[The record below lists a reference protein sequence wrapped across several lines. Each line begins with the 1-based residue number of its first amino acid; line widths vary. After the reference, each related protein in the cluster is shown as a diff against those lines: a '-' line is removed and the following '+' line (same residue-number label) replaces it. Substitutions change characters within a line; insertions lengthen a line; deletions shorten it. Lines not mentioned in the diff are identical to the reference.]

1 MRTTLYEKVFLDGF
15 EKPSY
20 VVVTLAFEGA
30 LPSAALLE
38 SAVHRTLERHPRLR
52 SKVALELGV
61 PTRFVAAPRDEVARA
76 ARPTEHEGRDLP
88 SLERELLS
96 TELDPSKSLP
106 FELHVVRNPAAI
118 VLRVHH
124 AVIDASSGFSLLR
137 DFARAL
143 GASVPEPRARRT
155 SPAARARAWL
165 LGLRTR
171 PRLPDPGLFV
181 EYLPRNPLRREP
193 VVYGERVV
201 VGAFARARARA
212 KRYGA
217 TFSELLASSVLS
229 AFRDTAAARG
239 GPMPP
244 RLGLMIAR
252 ARSRGGA
259 SASFRAETSVV
270 SVRTSELERAHEPS
284 TLAQV
289 RGAGRDGGHD
299 DVALAALYLGGKLR
313 RALRGDDRGLPRPVS
328 DVTFTLS
335 DLTGFG
341 KVSEAPLR
349 ALGVRDVR
357 VLASPTAFDHAGMIA
372 TRSGDDLRLVVIAH
386 DGAFDQDAL
395 LTATLLH
402 LGEP

>member
-20 VVVTLAFEGA
+20 VVVTLSFSGP
-30 LPSAALLE
+30 LPSADRLE
-38 SAVHRTLERHPRLR
+38 SAVRRTLERHPRLR
-52 SKVALELGV
+52 SKVVTKLGV
-61 PTRFVAAPRDEVARA
+61 PTRFAPAARDEVSSA
-76 ARPTEHEGRDLP
+76 AKPTEHGARDVA

-96 TELDPSKSLP
+96 TELDPSTSLP
-106 FELHVVRNPAAI
+106 FELHVVRSPSAL

-143 GASVPEPRARRT
+143 GASVPEPRARGT
-155 SPAARARAWL
+155 SRLARARAWL
-165 LGLRTR
+165 NGVRAR
-171 PRLPDPGLFV
+171 PRLPEPGLFV
-181 EYLPRNPLRREP
+181 DYVPRNPLRREP
-193 VVYGERVV
+193 VVYGERVLE
-201 VGAFARARARA
+201 GAFARARARA
-212 KRYGA
+212 KLHGA

-229 AFRDTAAARG
+229 AFRDLAVARG
-239 GPMPP
+239 GPLPP

-270 SVRTSELERAHEPS
+270 GVRTCDLERAHEPS
-284 TLAQV
+284 TIAQI
-289 RGAGRDGGHD
+289 RGAARDGGHD
-299 DVALAALYLGGKLR
+299 DVALAALYLGRKLR
-313 RALRGDDRGLPRPVS
+313 RAVYGDERGRVRPVS

-372 TRSGDDLRLVVIAH
+372 TRAGDDLRLVVVAH
-386 DGAFDQDAL
+386 EGAFDPDAL
-395 LTATLLH
+395 LNATRFH